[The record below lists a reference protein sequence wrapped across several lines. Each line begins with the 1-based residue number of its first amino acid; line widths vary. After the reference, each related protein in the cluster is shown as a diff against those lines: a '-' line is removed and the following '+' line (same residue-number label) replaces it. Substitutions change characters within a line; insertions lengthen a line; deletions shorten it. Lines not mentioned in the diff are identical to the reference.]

1 MGISA
6 RARTGDSR
14 LTPEQL
20 AAVTSDAR
28 RITVRA
34 GPGSGKTRVLVERV
48 AQRVISDR
56 LDLART
62 LAITFTENAAAEMK
76 SRLAERFEQEGL
88 EEQRR
93 RLEWAYISTIH
104 GFCARLLREHGIEA
118 GVDPRFRVLD
128 EVHSRVLQHATLDS
142 VLQDWQR
149 RHPARFL
156 EFVRHFEERSHPRQE
171 RGYQGTLL
179 DAYETVRRLG
189 GDPENQAELL
199 RPPELWLSP
208 PQAELER
215 CAAGHRESV
224 AELLGELHRAYSEH
238 KRHLSA
244 LDFDD
249 LEEHTRRMLHEWP
262 ELARRISRR
271 FQEILVDEYQDTS
284 PAQSDIIQ
292 MLAAETRLF
301 VVGDPAQSIY
311 GFRNAEPK
319 AFEAAWEQAG
329 DDGQVDLRDDFRS
342 RPEILRAVN
351 RHFEPLGKPFSALK
365 VGSRFVEKQ
374 AASVE
379 ILLVGTAGG
388 KMDEVRPLEARHLA
402 QRVRELIESRTLR
415 ITNRDSSR
423 FGQELRYGDVALLF
437 RSATD
442 MKLYE
447 RALEDAGIPYFA
459 ETGRGFYGARE
470 VRDVVSFLR
479 VLDNSRNEI
488 ALAAVLRSPMFGLS
502 DDALY
507 LLAAQAHAV
516 KGGVLADVLEEA
528 DAVPDLPAEDAACLR
543 EFRAL
548 LARLRAERPWRSLAE
563 MVREIVR
570 ATGYDTTLLL
580 ESNGRRK
587 VANLYKLAEVAASLE
602 SAGFG
607 SLNDFC
613 RAVDRFHFQEVR
625 EAEAQLD
632 TAAEDA
638 VRLMTMHAAKGLE
651 FPVVVLPDLTRRAG
665 PKAKHVEFLPGFG
678 LGVKFAD
685 GGKPRE
691 TPTLENIR
699 ASLKEREQ
707 AEEQRVLF
715 VAMTRAQEHLILS
728 GCLSSTKK
736 KGFVLHHALEE
747 IRQSFGLPVKG
758 VQADREWRTHRVG
771 AGGES
776 FEVALL
782 ATDEPL
788 AAEAPQ
794 QASIARRYEAALIAG
809 SPLGLPV
816 EPQAE
821 ADAQRLAATALAPPP
836 ESDSTDFLAAV
847 TDVLEF
853 QRCPRRYYL
862 GRYLGHDIGRIGI
875 LSQSGAGIPACQPSG
890 AGILA
895 CHSLQ
900 NDTQDNGGEQPTDEF
915 PRTEIGLAV
924 HRLLAAGSGALDAVP
939 ESLRAEAELLAKR
952 FRQSEY
958 GGRTA
963 AGDVRRELSVLAS
976 LDGHFLRGTLD
987 LLSFE
992 NGRPEL
998 LLDYKA
1004 NDIAA
1009 RQVEEEAAHYRVQ
1022 MLLYA
1027 LLVEAAFGSL
1037 PREAVLF
1044 FLAPGVAHRVELTP
1058 AALEEARRVVAEFFA
1073 AQRTLSYP
1081 PRVADHCFPC
1091 PFNGTL
1097 CLAPQR
1103 ELRVKGDE

>member
-1 MGISA
+1 MGVTT
-6 RARTGDSR
+6 RARTGDRR

-20 AAVTSDAR
+20 AAVSSDAP

-48 AQRVISDR
+48 AQRVTSGR

-104 GFCARLLREHGIEA
+104 GFCARLLREHAIEA

-128 EVHSRVLQHATLDS
+128 EVHSGVLKQATMDE
-142 VLQDWQR
+142 VLESWQR
-149 RHPARFL
+149 RHADRFL
-156 EFVRHFEERSHPRQE
+156 EFTRHFKEARYPE
-171 RGYQGTLL
+171 LL
-179 DAYETVRRLG
+179 VKVYDAVRRLG
-189 GDPENQAELL
+189 TDPEDPAALL

-208 PQAELER
+208 PQAALER
-215 CAAGHRESV
+215 CAAGHREAV
-224 AELLGELHRAYSEH
+224 AELLGELHRTYSEH
-238 KRHLSA
+238 KRRLSA

-249 LEEHTRRMLHEWP
+249 LEGYTRRMLREWP
-262 ELARRISRR
+262 DLARRISRR

-284 PAQSDIIQ
+284 PVQSEIIQ
-292 MLAAETRLF
+292 MLAAGTRLF

-329 DDGQVDLRDDFRS
+329 DDGQADLRDDFRS

-351 RHFEPLGKPFSALK
+351 RRFEPFGNPFSALK
-365 VGSRFVEKQ
+365 VGSPFVEKK

-379 ILLVGTAGG
+379 ILLVGKAGG
-388 KMDEVRPLEARHLA
+388 NREEVRPLEARHLA
-402 QRVRELIESRTLR
+402 RRIRELIESRTLR
-415 ITNRDSSR
+415 ITNREATR
-423 FGQELRYGDVALLF
+423 FDRELHYGDIAFLF
-437 RSATD
+437 RSAKD
-442 MKLYE
+442 MQVYE
-447 RALEDAGIPYFA
+447 RALEEAGVPYFA

-488 ALAAVLRSPMFGLS
+488 ALAAVLRSPMFGLG

-507 LLAAQAHAV
+507 LLAAHAHSV
-516 KGGVLADVLEEA
+516 KGRMLAEVLDEA
-528 DAVPDLPAEDAACLR
+528 DALPDLPPEDGERLR
-543 EFRAL
+543 QFRAL
-548 LARLRAERPWRSLAE
+548 LSRLRAERPWRSLAE
-563 MVREIVR
+563 VVREIVR

-580 ESNGRRK
+580 EFNGRRK
-587 VANLYKLAEVAASLE
+587 VANLHKLAEVAASLE
-602 SAGFG
+602 GAGFH
-607 SLNDFC
+607 SLNDFV
-613 RAVDRFHFQEVR
+613 RAVDRFHFDEVR

-632 TAAEDA
+632 TAETDA

-651 FPVVVLPDLTRRAG
+651 FPVVVLPDLTRR
-665 PKAKHVEFLPGFG
+665 PHLETDPVEFLPECG
-678 LGVKFAD
+678 LGVKF
-685 GGKPRE
+685 RE
-691 TPTLENIR
+691 AEDLVNTPTLENIR
-699 ASLKEREQ
+699 ARLKEREA
-707 AEEQRVLF
+707 AEELRVLF

-728 GCLSSTKK
+728 GCLGNTKK
-736 KGFVLHHALEE
+736 KGFVLRQTLKE
-747 IRQSFGLPVKG
+747 ICQSFALPVEG
-758 VQADREWRTHRVG
+758 VPVDREWRERRVSI
-771 AGGES
+771 GGEN
-776 FEVALL
+776 FGVAVL
-782 ATDEPL
+782 ATDEEL

-809 SPLGLPV
+809 SPLGMPV
-816 EPQAE
+816 ESQVE
-821 ADAQRLAATALAPPP
+821 GEAQRLAAAALAPPP

-875 LSQSGAGIPACQPSG
+875 LSQSGAGIPACPPS
-890 AGILA
+890 
-895 CHSLQ
+895 
-900 NDTQDNGGEQPTDEF
+900 NDQTDADAEERPSEEF

-924 HRLLAAGSGALDAVP
+924 HRLLATGSGALAAVP

-992 NGRPEL
+992 SGHPEL

-1004 NDIAA
+1004 NDIGPD
-1009 RQVEEEAAHYRVQ
+1009 QVDEEAAHYRVQ

-1044 FLAPGVAHRVELTP
+1044 FLAPGLARHVELTP
-1058 AALEEARRVVAEFFA
+1058 AALEEARCTVAEFFA

-1103 ELRVKGDE
+1103 ELTVKNDE